1 MSECFDG
8 SSINIHDLSFHRA
21 TSECF
26 EVFSF
31 DGVSAESFSFVGV
44 TSKRFKG
51 FTSGSFSFD
60 GAAFKCFE
68 GFSFRFDDATAGC
81 FSFDGITSVRTHPQQ
96 PAFDAH
102 HQRPAF
108 GCFTSG
114 YFSFDVAP
122 FQRFK
127 GSSFRFDG
135 ITAECFGLDGIT
147 PAQTHPQ

>member
-8 SSINIHDLSFHRA
+8 SSINIHDLSFGFDGA
-21 TSECF
+21 ASECF

-44 TSKRFKG
+44 TSKRF
-51 FTSGSFSFD
+51 GSFSFD

-68 GFSFRFDDATAGC
+68 GFSFRFDDATAEC
-81 FSFDGITSVRTHPQQ
+81 FSFDGITSARTHPQQ
-96 PAFDAH
+96 PAFDPH
-102 HQRPAF
+102 PQRPAF
-108 GCFTSG
+108 GGFTSG
-114 YFSFDVAP
+114 YFSFDVAA
-122 FQRFK
+122 FKRFK

-135 ITAECFGLDGIT
+135 VTAECFGLDGIT